1 MKTLTS
7 SAWKFGCVAILAGL
21 VAIAIYGKRM
31 RPHLSQSQ
39 SDVPA
44 PPIEET
50 PSAPPVQQS
59 FPATWP
65 AESLVIQQAA
75 TASSNF
81 QPQAPESLWRTGQAV
96 DILVRPGTTYSQR
109 QAIWKGLKDPE
120 QLDRA
125 IADLEERFKNN
136 PQVADCSAVLGTAY
150 LRKAGLSK
158 DMRDQAMFGM
168 KADQTYDAALA
179 ADPAHWEARYM
190 KAVGMSYWPST
201 MNNGKEV
208 LERFTSLIQDQEQQP
223 AQPQFSQTYV
233 RLGDEYR
240 KAGQIEYAQQ
250 VWQRGAV
257 QFPDDPELKRKLAS
271 IQ

>member
-1 MKTLTS
+1 
-7 SAWKFGCVAILAGL
+7 
-21 VAIAIYGKRM
+21 
-31 RPHLSQSQ
+31 
-39 SDVPA
+39 
-44 PPIEET
+44 
-50 PSAPPVQQS
+50 
-59 FPATWP
+59 
-65 AESLVIQQAA
+65 
-75 TASSNF
+75 
-81 QPQAPESLWRTGQAV
+81 
-96 DILVRPGTTYSQR
+96 
-109 QAIWKGLKDPE
+109 
-120 QLDRA
+120 
-125 IADLEERFKNN
+125 
-136 PQVADCSAVLGTAY
+136 
-150 LRKAGLSK
+150 
-158 DMRDQAMFGM
+158 MFGM

-201 MNNGKEV
+201 MNKGKEV